1 VGVSVR
7 AWRAGGRQRQRVRL
21 LAVVLFAVLLGLVAG
36 AMFRTTERW
45 TVIGVDLTV
54 SPGSSQRLASAARLA
69 RKERARMLLVGV
81 TPEQLLSRAALAGGS
96 QGTGTIPPQASRAP
110 RPMLREG
117 AQPPETLARTDLS
130 GLNVALVAGADG
142 LRSALDVLGGVRE
155 RVGDGMLVVRLRRDT
170 FNQPLALLTA
180 LLVMGVVLFS
190 VSRRRSGA
198 MPSRGPA
205 LSVGPPVADPSAPR
219 PGKPGSAAS
228 APPDPYASQPR
239 DPDDAAMAE
248 PYSRATRHP
257 PEPARTLPARAAA
270 VHAPRHGPVDRGE
283 AAGPLWR
290 RTVVVG
296 NGAVR
301 TPLAPAGYVEVQGV
315 LLWALADPPPDQP
328 PPPGTPIQ
336 VVQDRDGRYLARQL
350 APAQAGAVTPPPPYD
365 TRERGPV

>member
-1 VGVSVR
+1 VGVSVS

-21 LAVVLFAVLLGLVAG
+21 LAVALFAVLLGLVAG

-69 RKERARMLLVGV
+69 REERARMLLVGV

-96 QGTGTIPPQASRAP
+96 QDTGTIPRQASRAP

-190 VSRRRSGA
+190 VSRRRFGA

-205 LSVGPPVADPSAPR
+205 LSVGPPVADPPAAP

-248 PYSRATRHP
+248 PYSRATRYP
-257 PEPARTLPARAAA
+257 PAPAPPPARAAVA
-270 VHAPRHGPVDRGE
+270 HAPRQGPVNRGD
-283 AAGPLWR
+283 AARPSR
-290 RTVVVG
+290 RRAVVVG
-296 NGAVR
+296 NGTVR

-315 LLWALADPPPDQP
+315 LLWALADPLPDQP

-336 VVQDRDGRYLARQL
+336 VVQDRDGRYLAGLL

-365 TRERGPV
+365 TRKGVRFE